1 MTISGTSDILGVM
14 EILKE
19 ITNWQVDYRQPN
31 HTYLVNNKNQII
43 AYAKWHSNDIMIFK
57 SRTKLD
63 TRYRKFEK
71 SNHSGLSKLI
81 NQFKSEDNQKESK
94 SNSII
99 KPEKSDN
106 IRLFKVNSKGKDYIV
121 EYNIIGKYIMCPC
134 IGFSYRRKCKHSEA
148 VAKKLQTA

>member
-1 MTISGTSDILGVM
+1 M

-31 HTYLVNNKNQII
+31 HTYLVNNKGQII

-57 SRTKLD
+57 TRD
-63 TRYRKFEK
+63 TLNKRYRKFEK
-71 SNHSGLSKLI
+71 SNHSGLSKLLS
-81 NQFKSEDNQKESK
+81 QFKNEDNQKETK
-94 SNSII
+94 SIF
-99 KPEKSDN
+99 KPEKSEN
-106 IRLFKVNSKGKDYIV
+106 IRIFKVKSKGKDYIV
-121 EYNIIGKYIMCPC
+121 EYNILGKYIICPC

>member
-1 MTISGTSDILGVM
+1 M

-19 ITNWQVDYRQPN
+19 ITQWEVSYRQPN
-31 HTYLVNNKNQII
+31 HTYLVNNKGQII

-57 SRTKLD
+57 TRD
-63 TRYRKFEK
+63 TLNKRYRKFEK
-71 SNHSGLSKLI
+71 SNHKELSKLI
-81 NQFKSEDNQKESK
+81 DQFKSEDNQKESK
-94 SNSII
+94 SKSII

-106 IRLFKVNSKGKDYIV
+106 IRLFKVKSKGKDYIV